1 MTFAVVLEYDPTD
14 PKIAE
19 FRPAHRAYLAGLQSE
34 GKLVLSGPFDANT
47 GGMIV
52 YDVPTRED
60 VEAIVAA
67 DPFRVNGVIRRYQV
81 HQWTIVFNAFVP
93 K

>member
-14 PKIAE
+14 PKIDE
-19 FRPAHRAYLAGLQSE
+19 FRPAHRAYLGEKQAE
-34 GKLVLSGPFDANT
+34 GKLVLSGPFAANS

-52 YDVPTRED
+52 YDVASREEA
-60 VEAIVAA
+60 EAIVAG
-67 DPFRVNGVIRRYQV
+67 DPFKVNGVIKRYWI
-81 HQWTIVFNAFVP
+81 HQWTIVFNSFV